1 MILLSVSLVGVPQ
14 SLRTLVIWSISEI
27 CHMRFSNVMQIV
39 NIQSLRDGVAVYD
52 EVDFLTIV
60 SWKKSSS
67 SHQLGHDAAH

>member
-27 CHMRFSNVMQIV
+27 CHIRFSNVIV
-39 NIQSLRDGVAVYD
+39 IIQSPIRDGVAVYE
-52 EVDFLTIV
+52 EVDFLTII